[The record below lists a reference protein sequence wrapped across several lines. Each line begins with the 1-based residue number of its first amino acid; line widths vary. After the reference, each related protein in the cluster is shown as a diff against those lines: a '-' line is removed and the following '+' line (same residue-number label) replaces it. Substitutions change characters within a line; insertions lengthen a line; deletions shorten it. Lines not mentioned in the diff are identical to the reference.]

1 MIRAKIL
8 GTGSYLPEKIMTNE
22 DWAKRV
28 DTSDEWISSRTG
40 IKERHFAAE
49 DQATSDLVTEAAK
62 KAIEDSGLTKDDI
75 DMILVA
81 TVTPDTI
88 YPSTANWVQKNLEI
102 GPVPSFDFSAG
113 CSGFI
118 YGLAIA
124 DSFIKSGTAK
134 TILLAGAETMTR
146 AMNWEDRNTC
156 VLFGDGAGAV
166 VISATEEKDNGIMS
180 TCWGADGNLGELLT
194 QPAGGSRRPASHET
208 VDQKLHTV
216 HMKGNEV
223 FKNAVVR
230 MHESANKALSLAG
243 LTGEDVDVFI
253 PHQANIRIID
263 ATIRRAGI
271 PKDKT
276 FVNIDK
282 TANISAATIP
292 IALDQAR
299 KAGRITE
306 GSNVLLAA
314 FGAGLTWGGAVLKF

>member
-1 MIRAKIL
+1 MSRAKIL

-40 IKERHFAAE
+40 IKERHIIAD

-62 KAIEDSGLTKDDI
+62 RAIEDSGLTKDDI
-75 DMILVA
+75 DMIIVA
-81 TVTPDTI
+81 TVTADHA
-88 YPSTANWVQKNLEI
+88 YPSTANLVQKNLGV
-102 GPVPSFDFSAG
+102 GPVPAFDFSAG

-124 DSFIKSGTAK
+124 DSMIKSGAAK
-134 TILLAGAETMTR
+134 NIILAGGETMTR

-166 VISATEEKDNGIMS
+166 VITATEETDKGIMS
-180 TCWGADGNLGELLT
+180 TCWGSDGNLSELLT
-194 QPAGGSRRPASHET
+194 QPAGGSRMPATMET
-208 VDQKLHTV
+208 VEKKLHCI

-230 MHESANKALSLAG
+230 MHESADKALSMAEMS
-243 LTGEDVDVFI
+243 GEDVDVFI

-271 PKDKT
+271 PKEKT

-292 IALDQAR
+292 IAMDQAR
-299 KAGRITE
+299 REGRITE